1 MKRPNVLSSNN
12 RKHVPGVLIVLGIL
26 LCSAECVRAAS
37 SAWAHYDSKHELIY
51 QTTERGDRIMDFSSA
66 GYMGGGV
73 ALPTVAVK
81 ETVAPSGLEDDSAA
95 IQKAIDS
102 VSKLEPANGSRG
114 AVLLKPGSY
123 NCSRPLEIQ
132 ASGVV
137 LRGSGSESNGTVLL
151 MSGNPHV
158 CISMAG
164 RVKVERIGSPRK
176 FADAYVPSGASEIRL
191 VDVVGLKVGDT
202 LQIARPVT
210 ADWIQF
216 MGMDTLVRNDKKQ
229 TWVSAGSELLT
240 ERTVTK
246 LKGARV
252 TLDAP
257 LTDSFDAKFLGP
269 AGATATKC
277 EISGRISQVGVENLR
292 IVAPPQSV
300 TISERHHSAIRMNGA
315 CDAWVR
321 DLVIE
326 DTVDSIGL
334 GSGSKRV
341 TVQKID
347 LRHSVPTKGAA
358 KPADLSASG
367 TQILFDRCT
376 GAGDNIFYF
385 VTGPRVT
392 GPIVLL
398 NCVFH
403 GNGHIQ
409 PHARWATGLLVD
421 NCQVPE
427 SGIDFMN
434 RGEMGSGHGWT
445 IGWAVAWNCSAK
457 NFVIQN
463 PPGVLNWAIGCK
475 GSREQ
480 LAMPFN
486 HEPKLNQGEF
496 DSHGAPVEPESL
508 YLAQLRERKGAGAV
522 TAISYNP

>member
-1 MKRPNVLSSNN
+1 MYGHRQQHLA
-12 RKHVPGVLIVLGIL
+12 RHVPRILILLTIVLGNTQ
-26 LCSAECVRAAS
+26 AMRAAN
-37 SAWAHYDSKHELIY
+37 SAWVHYDSKHQLVY
-51 QTTERGDRIMDFSSA
+51 RTTERGDRIMDFSSA

-73 ALPTVAVK
+73 ALPTVPVK
-81 ETVAPSGLEDDSAA
+81 VTVAPPGLEDDSPA
-95 IQKAIDS
+95 IQEAIDA
-102 VSKLEPANGSRG
+102 VSKLEPTNGFRG
-114 AVLLKPGSY
+114 AVLLKPGTY
-123 NCSRPLEIQ
+123 NCSRPLEIKT
-132 ASGVV
+132 SGVV
-137 LRGSGSESNGTVLL
+137 LRGSGSESNGTVLV

-158 CISMAG
+158 CISIAG
-164 RVKVERIGSPRK
+164 RVSVARIGSPRK
-176 FADAYVPSGASEIRL
+176 FADAYVPSGASEIGL
-191 VDVVGLKVGDT
+191 ADVSGLKPGDT
-202 LQIARPVT
+202 LQISRPVT
-210 ADWIQF
+210 AEWIQF

-240 ERTVTK
+240 ERTVIK
-246 LKGARV
+246 LAGDKV
-252 TLDAP
+252 ILDAP
-257 LTDSFDAKFLGP
+257 LTDSFDAKYLAP
-269 AGATATKC
+269 AGGTATKC
-277 EISGRISQVGVENLR
+277 EISGRISQVGAENLR

-300 TISERHHSAIRMNGA
+300 TISERHHSALRMNGA

-321 DLVIE
+321 DLAIE
-326 DTVDSIGL
+326 DTVDSVSL
-334 GSGSKRV
+334 GSGTKRV

-347 LRHSVPTKGAA
+347 LHHSVPTKGAA

-376 GAGDNIFYF
+376 GSGDNIFYF

-445 IGWAVAWNCSAK
+445 IGWSVAWNCAAK
-457 NFVIQN
+457 SFVIQN
-463 PPGVLNWAIGCK
+463 PPGVMNWAIGCK

-486 HEPKLNQGEF
+486 HEPKLKEGEF
-496 DSHGAPVEPESL
+496 DSHGKPVEPDSL
-508 YLAQLRERKGAGAV
+508 YLAQLMQKKGREAV
-522 TAISYNP
+522 SNIGYAP